1 MPATRPVTRD
11 DAELGIANRVFYD
24 TLWADAK
31 LVEPQRF
38 NTWPLA
44 MELAARGTSRLEVAP
59 GLRPR
64 LPLQGTIFLDI
75 SMQAARRLHAN
86 DASASVGLI
95 TSLPFADAVFDCVC
109 AFDIVEHVD
118 DDEGA
123 LAELARVST
132 PGATL
137 LLSVPLHEAAWTAF
151 DDLVGHRRRYERTDL
166 DAKLARHGFMVERS
180 AVHGMQPSSSR
191 LVDLG
196 MWFLIHQRER
206 AMWWYNR
213 VFMPLGLR
221 AQKPLALRDGW
232 IDDTRVDTVLLVC
245 RRVDS
250 SSAVQSRAARPTED
264 VA

>member
-1 MPATRPVTRD
+1 MSTSPHAPRD
-11 DAELGIANRVFYD
+11 DTELGIANRRFYD
-24 TLWADAK
+24 SLWADAR
-31 LVEPQRF
+31 LIGPQRF

-44 MELAARGTSRLEVAP
+44 TELAAGGTTRLEVAP

-64 LPLQGTIFLDI
+64 MPLDGTVFVDI
-75 SMQAARRLHAN
+75 SMQAARCLHAH
-86 DASASVGLI
+86 DATASVGLI
-95 TSLPFADAVFDCVC
+95 TALPFADGVFDCVC

-118 DDEGA
+118 DDDAA
-123 LAELARVST
+123 LAELARVSA
-132 PGATL
+132 PGAAL

-151 DDLVGHRRRYERTDL
+151 DEAVGHRRRYERADL
-166 DAKLARHGFMVERS
+166 DAKLARHGFVVERS

-196 MWFLIHQRER
+196 MWFLTHQRER

-221 AQKPLALRDGW
+221 AQKPLALQDGW
-232 IDDTRVDTVLLVC
+232 IDDTRIDTVLLIC
-245 RRVDS
+245 RRVDPP
-250 SSAVQSRAARPTED
+250 ATAPPDTSRTIED